1 MPGTPY
7 PVRLFGKKDFSSA
20 NENAAKKARQA
31 LEGWAKAHSG
41 GSAQRDQRNG
51 AEGRNPA
58 SATQRALAVLL
69 GRLCFAG
76 ESAAQKN

>member
-1 MPGTPY
+1 MNT
-7 PVRLFGKKDFSSA
+7 
-20 NENAAKKARQA
+20 RQA
-31 LEGWAKAHSG
+31 LEGRAQARSG

-76 ESAAQKN
+76 ESAAQKKLKTKAL

>member
-1 MPGTPY
+1 MNT
-7 PVRLFGKKDFSSA
+7 
-20 NENAAKKARQA
+20 RQA
-31 LEGWAKAHSG
+31 LEGRAQARSG
-41 GSAQRDQRNG
+41 GRVQHDQRNG

-76 ESAAQKN
+76 ESAAQKKLKTKAL